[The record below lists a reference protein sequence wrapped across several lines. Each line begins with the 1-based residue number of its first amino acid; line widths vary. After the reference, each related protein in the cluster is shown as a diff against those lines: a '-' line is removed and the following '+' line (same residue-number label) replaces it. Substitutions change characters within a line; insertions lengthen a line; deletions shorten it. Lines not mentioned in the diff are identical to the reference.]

1 MQERNR
7 FDAAFEAS
15 HFETVCEATYRKLS
29 VNIMT
34 IDILKNF
41 IQSSHINFLYGSGV
55 SRPYLATLGNI
66 EKWLTALAENA
77 SDEPYKEVIEASLYK
92 AYCDGVILKNQYLS
106 LAFDEKLLETK
117 SAYAEFFSICNELM
131 NKRNSQLLNKQIN
144 LFTTNIDLLAEETLS
159 KSGIEL
165 NDGFR
170 GTIKPVYNES
180 NFQISLSKSSLQFH
194 KQSEV
199 PMFNLI
205 KIHGAVNWREHDG
218 VIISDTLLLWK
229 IEQALEKISKNYFVE
244 LQNADKKDKT
254 FDEVKT
260 EADDIALML
269 PDDAY
274 KDFFA
279 AYNEIVMIN
288 PTKEKFKTSVLDYYF
303 YELMRIYSN
312 ALERENSIL
321 FVMGFSFADEHIA
334 QITKR
339 AADTNPTLQV
349 IVFAYSEK
357 DEEGYKKNL
366 QIEHGCSN
374 NNILILTPTKF
385 KELNNEK
392 YSGLCSKVTN
402 FDLRT
407 INLIFKEISN
417 NIHSCYG
424 A

>member
-1 MQERNR
+1 
-7 FDAAFEAS
+7 
-15 HFETVCEATYRKLS
+15 
-29 VNIMT
+29 MT
-34 IDILKNF
+34 LDILRNF

-66 EKWLTALAENA
+66 EKWLTVLAEDTG
-77 SDEPYKEVIEASLYK
+77 DEAYKEVIEASLYK

-106 LAFDEKLLETK
+106 FASDEKLLNTK

-131 NKRNSQLLNKQIN
+131 NKRNSQLLSKQIN
-144 LFTTNIDLLAEETLS
+144 LFTTNIDLLVEETLS

-170 GTIKPVYNES
+170 GTIKPAYNES
-180 NFQISLSKSSLQFH
+180 NFQISLSKASMQFH

-205 KIHGAVNWREHDG
+205 KVHGAVNWIEQDG
-218 VIISDTLLLWK
+218 VIISDTLPLWEIEHALKK
-229 IEQALEKISKNYFVE
+229 IDKDFFVN
-244 LQNADKKDKT
+244 LQNADKTEKT

-260 EADDIALML
+260 EADGIALMI

-274 KDFFA
+274 KDFFE
-279 AYNEIVMIN
+279 AYNKIVMIN
-288 PTKEKFKTSVLDYYF
+288 PTKEKFKTSVLDYHF

-349 IVFAYSEK
+349 IVFAYSDE

-374 NNILILTPTKF
+374 NNILILTPSSFRESNQDKY
-385 KELNNEK
+385 NE
-392 YSGLCSKVTN
+392 LCSKVCR
-402 FDLRT
+402 FDLKT
-407 INLIFKEISN
+407 INLLFKEISK
-417 NIHSCYG
+417 NIHSGYG
-424 A
+424 TK

>member
-1 MQERNR
+1 
-7 FDAAFEAS
+7 
-15 HFETVCEATYRKLS
+15 
-29 VNIMT
+29 MT
-34 IDILKNF
+34 LEILRNF
-41 IQSSHINFLYGSGV
+41 IQSSNLNFLYGSGI
-55 SRPYLATLGNI
+55 SRPYLSTLGNI
-66 EKWLTALAENA
+66 EKWLTKLVEDD
-77 SDEPYKEVIEASLYK
+77 SKEPYKEVIKASLYK
-92 AYCDGVILKNQYLS
+92 AYCDGVILKNRY
-106 LAFDEKLLETK
+106 FYPDKDFLETK
-117 SAYAEFFSICNELM
+117 SAYTDFFSVCNELM

-144 LFTTNIDLLAEETLS
+144 LFTTNIDLLAEETLE

-170 GTIKPVYNES
+170 GKLKPAYSES
-180 NFQISLSKSSLQFH
+180 NFQISLSKSSMQFH
-194 KQSEV
+194 KQAEV

-205 KIHGAVNWREHDG
+205 KVHGAVNWKEQNET
-218 VIISDTLLLWK
+218 IQSDTILMYYVQ
-229 IEQALEKISKNYFVE
+229 QALDKIDKDYFVE
-244 LQNADKKDKT
+244 LQNADKKEKT

-260 EADDIALML
+260 EADEIALIL

-274 KDFFA
+274 KEFFE
-279 AYNEIVMIN
+279 AYNKIVMIN
-288 PTKEKFKTSVLDYYF
+288 PTKEKFKTSVLDYHF

-349 IVFAYSEK
+349 VVFAYSDE

-392 YSGLCSKVTN
+392 YSGLCSKVSF
-402 FDLRT
+402 FDLKT

>member
-1 MQERNR
+1 
-7 FDAAFEAS
+7 
-15 HFETVCEATYRKLS
+15 
-29 VNIMT
+29 MT
-34 IDILKNF
+34 LEILRNF
-41 IQSSHINFLYGSGV
+41 IQSSNINFLYGSGI

-66 EKWLTALAENA
+66 EKWLTMLAEDA
-77 SDEPYKEVIEASLYK
+77 SGEPYKEVIEASLYK
-92 AYCDGVILKNQYLS
+92 AYCDGVIHKNSSLS
-106 LAFDEKLLETK
+106 YSTNKDFLETK
-117 SAYAEFFSICNELM
+117 SAYADFFSICNELM
-131 NKRNSQLLNKQIN
+131 NKRNSQLLSKQIN
-144 LFTTNIDLLAEETLS
+144 LFTTNIDLLVEETLS

-180 NFQISLSKSSLQFH
+180 NFQISLSKASMQFH

-205 KIHGAVNWREHDG
+205 KVHGAVNWIEQDG
-218 VIISDTLLLWK
+218 VIISDTFPMWK
-229 IEQALEKISKNYFVE
+229 IEQALKKIDKDYFVE
-244 LQNADKKDKT
+244 LQNVDKKDKT

-260 EADDIALML
+260 GADDIALML
-269 PDDAY
+269 PDDVY

-279 AYNEIVMIN
+279 AYNQIVMIN
-288 PTKEKFKTSVLDYYF
+288 PTKEKFKTSVLDYHF

-349 IVFAYSEK
+349 VVFAYSEK

>member
-1 MQERNR
+1 
-7 FDAAFEAS
+7 
-15 HFETVCEATYRKLS
+15 
-29 VNIMT
+29 MT
-34 IDILKNF
+34 LEILRNF
-41 IQSSHINFLYGSGV
+41 IQSSNINFLYGSGI

-66 EKWLTALAENA
+66 EKWLTMLAEDA
-77 SDEPYKEVIEASLYK
+77 SGEPYKEVIEASLYK
-92 AYCDGVILKNQYLS
+92 AYCDGVILKNSSLS
-106 LAFDEKLLETK
+106 YSTNKDFLETK
-117 SAYAEFFSICNELM
+117 SAYADFFSICNELM
-131 NKRNSQLLNKQIN
+131 NKRNSQLLSKQIN
-144 LFTTNIDLLAEETLS
+144 LFTTNIDLLVEETLS

-180 NFQISLSKSSLQFH
+180 NFQISLSKASMQFH

-205 KIHGAVNWREHDG
+205 KVHGAVNWIEQDG
-218 VIISDTLLLWK
+218 VIISDTFPMWK
-229 IEQALEKISKNYFVE
+229 IEQALKKIDKDYFVE
-244 LQNADKKDKT
+244 LQNVDKKDKT

-260 EADDIALML
+260 GADDIALML
-269 PDDAY
+269 PDDVY

-279 AYNEIVMIN
+279 AYNQIVMIN
-288 PTKEKFKTSVLDYYF
+288 PTKEKFKTSVLDYHF

-385 KELNNEK
+385 KEFNNEK

>member
-1 MQERNR
+1 
-7 FDAAFEAS
+7 
-15 HFETVCEATYRKLS
+15 
-29 VNIMT
+29 MT
-34 IDILKNF
+34 LEILRNF
-41 IQSSHINFLYGSGV
+41 IQSSNLNFLYGSGI
-55 SRPYLATLGNI
+55 SRPYLSTLGNI
-66 EKWLTALAENA
+66 EKWLTKLVEDD
-77 SDEPYKEVIEASLYK
+77 SKEPYKEVIKASLYK
-92 AYCDGVILKNQYLS
+92 AYCDGVILKNRY
-106 LAFDEKLLETK
+106 FYPDKDFLETK
-117 SAYAEFFSICNELM
+117 SAYTDFFSVCNELM

-144 LFTTNIDLLAEETLS
+144 LFTTNIDLLAEETLE

-170 GTIKPVYNES
+170 GTLKPAYSES
-180 NFQISLSKSSLQFH
+180 NFQISLSKSSMQFH
-194 KQSEV
+194 KQAEV

-205 KIHGAVNWREHDG
+205 KVHGAVNWKEQNG
-218 VIISDTLLLWK
+218 TIQSDTILMYYVQ
-229 IEQALEKISKNYFVE
+229 QALDKIDKDYFVE
-244 LQNADKKDKT
+244 LQNADKKEKT

-260 EADDIALML
+260 EADEIALIL

-274 KDFFA
+274 KEFFE
-279 AYNEIVMIN
+279 AYNKIVMIN
-288 PTKEKFKTSVLDYYF
+288 PTKEKFKTSVLDYHF

-349 IVFAYSEK
+349 VVFAYSDE

-392 YSGLCSKVTN
+392 YRGLCSKVSF
-402 FDLRT
+402 FDLKT
-407 INLIFKEISN
+407 INLIFKEISY

>member
-1 MQERNR
+1 
-7 FDAAFEAS
+7 
-15 HFETVCEATYRKLS
+15 
-29 VNIMT
+29 MT
-34 IDILKNF
+34 LEILRNF
-41 IQSSHINFLYGSGV
+41 IQSSNINFLYGSGI
-55 SRPYLATLGNI
+55 SRPYLSTLGNI
-66 EKWLTALAENA
+66 EKWLTKLAEDN
-77 SDEPYKEVIEASLYK
+77 SKEPYKEVIKASLYK
-92 AYCDGVILKNQYLS
+92 AYCDGVILKNQYFS
-106 LAFDEKLLETK
+106 SIDANFLETK
-117 SAYAEFFSICNELM
+117 SAYADFFSICNELM

-144 LFTTNIDLLAEETLS
+144 LFTTNIDLLAEKTLE

-170 GTIKPVYNES
+170 GTLTPAYSES
-180 NFQISLSKSSLQFH
+180 NFQISLSKSSMQFH
-194 KQSEV
+194 KQAEV

-205 KIHGAVNWREHDG
+205 KVHGAVNWKEQNET
-218 VIISDTLLLWK
+218 IQSDTILMYYVQ
-229 IEQALEKISKNYFVE
+229 QALDKIDKDYFVE
-244 LQNADKKDKT
+244 LQNADKKEKT

-260 EADDIALML
+260 EADDIARIL

-274 KDFFA
+274 KEFFE
-279 AYNEIVMIN
+279 AYNKIVMIN
-288 PTKEKFKTSVLDYYF
+288 PTKEKFKTSVLDYHF

-349 IVFAYSEK
+349 VVFAYSDE

-392 YSGLCSKVTN
+392 YSGLCSKVSF
-402 FDLRT
+402 FDLKT

>member
-1 MQERNR
+1 
-7 FDAAFEAS
+7 
-15 HFETVCEATYRKLS
+15 
-29 VNIMT
+29 MT
-34 IDILKNF
+34 LEILRNF
-41 IQSSHINFLYGSGV
+41 IQSSNINFLYGSGI
-55 SRPYLATLGNI
+55 SRPYLSTLGNI
-66 EKWLTALAENA
+66 EKWLTKLVEDD
-77 SDEPYKEVIEASLYK
+77 SKEPYKEVIKASLYK
-92 AYCDGVILKNQYLS
+92 AYCDGVILKNRY
-106 LAFDEKLLETK
+106 FYPGKDFLETK
-117 SAYAEFFSICNELM
+117 SAYTDFFSVCNELM

-144 LFTTNIDLLAEETLS
+144 LFTTNIDLLAEETLE

-170 GTIKPVYNES
+170 GTLKPAYSES
-180 NFQISLSKSSLQFH
+180 NFQISLSKSSMQFH
-194 KQSEV
+194 KQAEV

-205 KIHGAVNWREHDG
+205 KVHGAVNWKEQNET
-218 VIISDTLLLWK
+218 IQSDTILMYYVQ
-229 IEQALEKISKNYFVE
+229 QALDKIDKDYFVE
-244 LQNADKKDKT
+244 LQNADKKEKT

-260 EADDIALML
+260 EADEIALIL

-274 KDFFA
+274 KEFFE
-279 AYNEIVMIN
+279 AYNKIVMIN
-288 PTKEKFKTSVLDYYF
+288 PTKEKFKTSVLDYHF

-349 IVFAYSEK
+349 VVFAYSDG

-392 YSGLCSKVTN
+392 YSGLCSKVSF
-402 FDLRT
+402 FDLKT

>member
-1 MQERNR
+1 
-7 FDAAFEAS
+7 
-15 HFETVCEATYRKLS
+15 
-29 VNIMT
+29 MT
-34 IDILKNF
+34 LEILRNF
-41 IQSSHINFLYGSGV
+41 IQSSNLNFLYGSGI
-55 SRPYLATLGNI
+55 SRPYLSTLGNI
-66 EKWLTALAENA
+66 EKWLTKLVEDD
-77 SDEPYKEVIEASLYK
+77 SKEPNKEVIKASLYK
-92 AYCDGVILKNQYLS
+92 AYCDGVILKNRY
-106 LAFDEKLLETK
+106 FYPDKDFLETK
-117 SAYAEFFSICNELM
+117 SAYTDFFSVCNELM

-144 LFTTNIDLLAEETLS
+144 LFTTNIDLLAEETLE

-170 GTIKPVYNES
+170 GTLKPAYSES
-180 NFQISLSKSSLQFH
+180 NFQISLSKSSMQFH
-194 KQSEV
+194 KQAEV

-205 KIHGAVNWREHDG
+205 KVHGAVNWKEQNG
-218 VIISDTLLLWK
+218 TIQSDTILMYYVQ
-229 IEQALEKISKNYFVE
+229 QALDKIDKDYFVE
-244 LQNADKKDKT
+244 LQNADKKEKT

-260 EADDIALML
+260 EADDIALIL

-274 KDFFA
+274 KEFFE
-279 AYNEIVMIN
+279 AYNKIVMIN
-288 PTKEKFKTSVLDYYF
+288 PTKEKFKTSVLDYHF

-349 IVFAYSEK
+349 VVFAYSDE

-392 YSGLCSKVTN
+392 YSGLCSKVSF
-402 FDLRT
+402 FDLKT

>member
-1 MQERNR
+1 
-7 FDAAFEAS
+7 
-15 HFETVCEATYRKLS
+15 
-29 VNIMT
+29 MT
-34 IDILKNF
+34 LEILRNF
-41 IQSSHINFLYGSGV
+41 IQSSNINFLYGSGI

-66 EKWLTALAENA
+66 EKWLTMLAEDA
-77 SDEPYKEVIEASLYK
+77 SGEPYKEVIEASLYK
-92 AYCDGVILKNQYLS
+92 AYCDGVILKNSSLS
-106 LAFDEKLLETK
+106 YSTNKDFLETK
-117 SAYAEFFSICNELM
+117 SAYADFFSICNELM
-131 NKRNSQLLNKQIN
+131 NKRNSQLLSKQIN
-144 LFTTNIDLLAEETLS
+144 LFTTNIDLLVEETLS

-180 NFQISLSKSSLQFH
+180 NFQISLSKASMQFH

-205 KIHGAVNWREHDG
+205 KVHGAVNWIEQDG
-218 VIISDTLLLWK
+218 VIISDTFPMWK
-229 IEQALEKISKNYFVE
+229 IEQALKKIDKDYFVE
-244 LQNADKKDKT
+244 LQNVDKKDKT

-260 EADDIALML
+260 GADDIALML
-269 PDDAY
+269 PDDVY

-279 AYNEIVMIN
+279 AYNQIVMIN
-288 PTKEKFKTSVLDYYF
+288 PTKEKFKTSVLDYHF

-392 YSGLCSKVTN
+392 YSRLCSKVTN